1 MNLSTD
7 IFEKSVWIIIVAC
20 RLCRRNQ
27 KILVTYY
34 ETKGI
39 ENISI
44 FSKSTKNLLKKK
56 CRKIPYLSDFAAS
69 TLYIEY
75 DIIFQLF
82 DVFCQSNAL

>member
-1 MNLSTD
+1 MKLGR
-7 IFEKSVWIIIVAC
+7 C
-20 RLCRRNQ
+20 
-27 KILVTYY
+27 Y

-44 FSKSTKNLLKKK
+44 FSKSTKNLLNKK

-75 DIIFQLF
+75 DIIFQLS
-82 DVFCQSNAL
+82 DVLLSIQAL